1 MLSIVES
8 PSRLLLPDNT
18 DIPVRACMWAYNYLL
33 DLVPVVVTGLNCAD
47 ILRSRYDS
55 RGEVVTKN
63 LFVRLC
69 QGVVSSGG

>member
-1 MLSIVES
+1 
-8 PSRLLLPDNT
+8 
-18 DIPVRACMWAYNYLL
+18 MWAYNYLL